1 MYMYLYLLISSHPLK
16 SLRIEKTTTYG
27 VRHPGSWLGTG
38 NKNVAVLN
46 RLMESHPLLRIAS
59 PTVI

>member
-1 MYMYLYLLISSHPLK
+1 
-16 SLRIEKTTTYG
+16 LRIEKTTTYG